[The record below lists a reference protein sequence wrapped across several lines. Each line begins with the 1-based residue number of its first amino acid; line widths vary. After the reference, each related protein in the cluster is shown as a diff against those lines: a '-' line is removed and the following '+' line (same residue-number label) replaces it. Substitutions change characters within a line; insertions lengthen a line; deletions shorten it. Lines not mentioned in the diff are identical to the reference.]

1 MDEEIWKDVKG
12 YEENYQ
18 VSNLGKVRSVKFNKI
33 KILKQNKIG
42 VRSRETH
49 ITLLICVYLVS
60 ARKLYYP

>member
-33 KILKQNKIG
+33 KNLKAEQDRG
-42 VRSRETH
+42 TQ
-49 ITLLICVYLVS
+49 
-60 ARKLYYP
+60 